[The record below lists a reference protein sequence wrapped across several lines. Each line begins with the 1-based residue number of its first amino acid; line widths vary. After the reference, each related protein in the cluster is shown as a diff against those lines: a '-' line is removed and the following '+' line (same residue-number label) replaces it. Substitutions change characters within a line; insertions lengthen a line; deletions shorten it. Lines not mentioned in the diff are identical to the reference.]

1 MTGNT
6 SSTSLQLTIRLS
18 SSSRFVIGSC
28 GTITS
33 TSTIRQVKDIIALR
47 EESGNCAVERQRLIH
62 KGRIL
67 SDDGRSLAD
76 YGITGADASGETV
89 LYLVKGGG
97 SGNGNAGVG
106 GAGAT
111 MTNGSTSS
119 TPATSTS
126 LPPPAAPTNPFLN
139 FGNPNANAADTA
151 NNPMAN
157 IMNMMGNMGGL
168 GSDGLGG
175 AGMPDMAS
183 IQQQLQQNPQM
194 MSDMMNNPM
203 VQSLMGSPDFLR
215 TMMESN
221 PQMRAVMES
230 NPELR
235 QALEDPEFMRR
246 SMQMMRDPS
255 AMQNMMRGQ
264 DLAMANIENM
274 PGGFNALRRM
284 YEDVQEPMMDALG
297 GSASTTTGNG
307 SGDTGH
313 SRAAGAANQA
323 MPNPWGAPSSSSTS
337 TNPAGGGAAN
347 PFASMMGGMG
357 AGGGGANPFA
367 SLMGGMPGAGGAG
380 AANNP
385 WANPMMGPNG
395 QNLESTL
402 QMLENPMMQQM
413 MQQMM
418 SNPDNMRQ
426 MMQSNPMLQQ
436 MAQTNPQ
443 AAAMFEN
450 PEMVRS

>member
-6 SSTSLQLTIRLS
+6 STSLQLTIRLS
-18 SSSRFVIGSC
+18 SSSRFVIGAC
-28 GTITS
+28 ETITP
-33 TSTIRQVKDIIALR
+33 TSTVRQVKDIIALR

-62 KGRIL
+62 KGRVL
-67 SDDGRSLAD
+67 SDDGRTLAD
-76 YGITGADASGETV
+76 YGITGADASSGDTV

-106 GAGAT
+106 GAGAA
-111 MTNGSTSS
+111 MTNNSASS
-119 TPATSTS
+119 APVTSTS
-126 LPPPAAPTNPFLN
+126 LPPPVA
-139 FGNPNANAADTA
+139 A

-168 GSDGLGG
+168 GSDGTMGGLGG
-175 AGMPDMAS
+175 GIPDMAS

-203 VQSLMGSPDFLR
+203 VQSLMGSPDLLR
-215 TMMESN
+215 TMMDSN

-297 GSASTTTGNG
+297 GSGTASTTTGHR
-307 SGDTGH
+307 SDATGH
-313 SRAAGAANQA
+313 SRAAGAANLA
-323 MPNPWGAPSSSSTS
+323 MPNPWGASSASSSTS
-337 TNPAGGGAAN
+337 TSTNLAAAGGGAAN

-357 AGGGGANPFA
+357 GGGGANPFA
-367 SLMGGMPGAGGAG
+367 SLMEGIPGAGGTG

-402 QMLENPMMQQM
+402 QMLENPIMQQM